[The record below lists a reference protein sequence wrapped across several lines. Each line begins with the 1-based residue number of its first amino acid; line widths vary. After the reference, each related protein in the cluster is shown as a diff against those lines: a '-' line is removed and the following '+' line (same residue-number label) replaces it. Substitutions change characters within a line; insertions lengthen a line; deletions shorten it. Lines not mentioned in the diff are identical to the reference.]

1 MGIVRNV
8 YYNTTIMTL
17 YIEAMLLLKLPHLLC
32 SPYIAE
38 TLFVNMLINI
48 IRLLQ
53 ARVYV
58 RIYGNT
64 YLHTVAHPLLEYS
77 HQDIHTG
84 SFPQCW
90 STDTHIRQPV
100 SHTHPDL

>member
-48 IRLLQ
+48 DSFRQ
-53 ARVYV
+53 ECTYV
-58 RIYGNT
+58 SM
-64 YLHTVAHPLLEYS
+64 V
-77 HQDIHTG
+77 IHT
-84 SFPQCW
+84 FTQ
-90 STDTHIRQPV
+90 
-100 SHTHPDL
+100 